1 MSSLTK
7 TILAAVLCSSSAVM
21 LCACVDEITT
31 PKCTP
36 VTFTQAALNSDTVA
50 TSTGLRYI
58 EGIAG
63 DGAVVAWC
71 RNVAVHYDAFL
82 ADGTKFDSSHDLG
95 QPLVFAPGLG
105 GLIDGFE
112 QGVIGMRVGGKRRL
126 IIPPELAFG
135 AQDRRDAN
143 GQVIVPGNS
152 TLVYDIEIIQ
162 VAQ

>member
-1 MSSLTK
+1 MRVLVLASSLL
-7 TILAAVLCSSSAVM
+7 LAAVAAGSAF
-21 LCACVDEITT
+21 AQ
-31 PKCTP
+31 PP
-36 VTFTQAALNSDTVA
+36 AAPAVTFTQAAFNADTVT

-63 DGAVVAWC
+63 DGGVVAWC

-135 AQDRRDAN
+135 AQDRRKMFD
-143 GQVIVPGNS
+143 GQPSALWEGSNTPTGS
-152 TLVYDIEIIQ
+152 KC
-162 VAQ
+162 